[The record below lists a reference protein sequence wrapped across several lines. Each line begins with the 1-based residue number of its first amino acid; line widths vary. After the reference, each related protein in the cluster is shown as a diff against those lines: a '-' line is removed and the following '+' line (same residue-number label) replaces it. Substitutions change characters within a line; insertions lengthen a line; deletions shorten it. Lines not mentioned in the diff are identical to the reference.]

1 MNRKLTAFANTLE
14 CLSAV
19 LLLLSALR
27 ADGGLPFWLP
37 MALLA
42 VTTGLAG
49 LGLSFLCSEEGRRF
63 RRRLLARHPRLC
75 PRPKPLPSSPSP
87 KQDKQNTVCSSQT
100 AYGVSF
106 VNRHLN
112 GSSWV

>member
-1 MNRKLTAFANTLE
+1 MNRKLTAFANTSE

-37 MALLA
+37 MALTGVAL
-42 VTTGLAG
+42 GLAG

-63 RRRLLARHPRLC
+63 RRRTFGAAPT
-75 PRPKPLPSSPSP
+75 PAPAPKAPAVIPFP
-87 KQDKQNTVCSSQT
+87 K
-100 AYGVSF
+100 AG
-106 VNRHLN
+106 
-112 GSSWV
+112 